1 MSRGMKGHKPEE
13 VAIRSEIAEST
24 RLVLQ
29 ESIISQHGKYF
40 TCQKCHIKKH
50 LLDLK
55 EDVQKLDDTPILRY
69 ICPICNIIIV
79 EAKSE

>member
-1 MSRGMKGHKPEE
+1 MKGYKPEE
-13 VAIRSEIAEST
+13 IKIRSEIAEST

-40 TCQKCHIKKH
+40 TCQKCEVKQHI
-50 LLDLK
+50 LDLK

-69 ICPICNIIIV
+69 VCKACNIIIV

>member
-1 MSRGMKGHKPEE
+1 MKGMRGVNPEE
-13 VAIRSEIAEST
+13 CAIRSEISEGM
-24 RLVLQ
+24 RLQLQ

-40 TCQKCHIKKH
+40 TCQKCKKKYH

-69 ICPICNIIIV
+69 ICESCKIIV
-79 EAKSE
+79 VEARGE